1 MKGLLG
7 RSAVVA
13 LLIGSF
19 VGFVSYVQSVHGAA
33 RYDPPLTED
42 EGRRLR
48 SLPMDQAEAALATR
62 QKLITRQQWVMES
75 IGYSFFWK
83 SVAGNSLLPILGV
96 FVACV
101 IVGRFQIQRGGN

>member
-13 LLIGSF
+13 LLIRSL
-19 VGFVSYVQSVHGAA
+19 VGFVSYVKSVHGVA

-48 SLPMDQAEAALATR
+48 ALPKDKAEAALATR
-62 QKLITRQQWVMES
+62 QKVIPRQQWVMES
-75 IGYSFFWK
+75 IGYSFFLEERRREQSPAYPWA
-83 SVAGNSLLPILGV
+83 SS
-96 FVACV
+96 
-101 IVGRFQIQRGGN
+101 